1 MEDAALITAWAT
13 VAIMIV
19 TGSGAA
25 ATCFLIWRGIVEM
38 RRSSDQRAADRA
50 EARKAREEAR
60 EADLRRHKEAM
71 DEGLRQHDE
80 AMAGHAATLEA
91 LRALIE
97 RMAPA
102 SAGRAKPTRRLAL

>member
-1 MEDAALITAWAT
+1 MGDPALVTAWAT
-13 VAIMIV
+13 VAIAAV
-19 TGSGAA
+19 TGVGAA

-71 DEGLRQHDE
+71 DEARKRHDE
-80 AMAGHAATLEA
+80 AMAGQASTLEA

-97 RMAPA
+97 RTAPA
-102 SAGRAKPTRRLAL
+102 PAGRAGEAD